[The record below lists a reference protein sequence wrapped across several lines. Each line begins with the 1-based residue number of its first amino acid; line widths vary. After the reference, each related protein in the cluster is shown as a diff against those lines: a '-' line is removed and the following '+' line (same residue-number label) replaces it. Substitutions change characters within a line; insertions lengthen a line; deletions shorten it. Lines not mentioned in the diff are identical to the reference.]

1 MAAKK
6 PPHPLRASE
15 IERFERNLANWLKL
29 DAADAMYH
37 RFQGIPE
44 SQITTLQICGVITR
58 QGAVNLLIRM
68 GEARR
73 EKDAAADVDTP
84 GGLRLV

>member
-29 DAADAMYH
+29 DAADAIYH
-37 RFQGIPE
+37 RFQGI
-44 SQITTLQICGVITR
+44 L
-58 QGAVNLLIRM
+58 
-68 GEARR
+68 
-73 EKDAAADVDTP
+73 
-84 GGLRLV
+84 

>member
-29 DAADAMYH
+29 DAVDAMYH
-37 RFQGIPE
+37 RFQGILE

-58 QGAVNLLIRM
+58 QGAVNLLMRM
-68 GEARR
+68 GEARQER
-73 EKDAAADVDTP
+73 DAAADVDTP
-84 GGLRLV
+84 SGLRLV